1 MSTSLPNCKK
11 LEIRN
16 STIEGFGVFATAD
29 IARGEVLEEI
39 PFILFPRNTALGK
52 AIFDLLGQTGYLSQK
67 EKYYENLRA
76 NLKFKDPEKYYFK
89 WFPQVGFEGD
99 PIAYTV
105 LPLGNGPIYNTA
117 NVDNNAGWIVKEK
130 TFVFR
135 AEKDIKSGDEIRT
148 FYGYFVAQDGS
159 IFNCDQVFNLALE
172 TYDNL
177 AKCKMIRFGS
187 NEQFTAAQQ
196 NPFFIRIGQLLSAA
210 REGLTITRIAACTPD
225 NTEKAATDFLADIPL
240 NVLYQKLLE
249 FKSSHFPIFKITV
262 KYVDAL
268 SGAEQTE
275 VLTFRK

>member
-1 MSTSLPNCKK
+1 MSNALPHCQK

-16 STIEGFGVFATAD
+16 SPIEGFGVFATAD

-67 EKYYENLRA
+67 EKYFENLRA

-117 NVDNNAGWIVKEK
+117 NIDNNAGWIVKEK
-130 TFVFR
+130 TFVFK
-135 AEKDIKSGDEIRT
+135 AEKDIKKGDEIRT
-148 FYGYFVAQDGS
+148 FYGYFVSQDGA

-172 TYDNL
+172 TYDGVT
-177 AKCKMIRFGS
+177 KCKMVRFGS
-187 NEQFTAAQQ
+187 NEQFVAAQQ
-196 NPFFIRIGQLLSAA
+196 NPFFIRIGQLFSSAKD
-210 REGLTITRIAACTPD
+210 GLIITRIAAALPD
-225 NTEKAATDFLADIPL
+225 GSEKAATDFTQEVPL

-249 FKSSHFPIFKITV
+249 FKMSQFPLFRITV
-262 KYVDAL
+262 KYND
-268 SGAEQTE
+268 SSTGIEHSE